1 MTRLFS
7 PRLDV
12 LPAAQRQL
20 WPGLRPARDLG
31 LVLYGGTA
39 IALQL
44 GHRSSVDFDFFT
56 DRPLNI
62 EALQSVFPFVAGAT
76 VLQEQPDTFS
86 LQIAS
91 EQSPNED
98 VNVSFFGGIAIGR
111 VGEPLITDDSVLEVA
126 SLDDLMA
133 TKVKVIL
140 RRIEA
145 KDYLD
150 VAAMA
155 DAGISLARGLA
166 AARAMYGA
174 NFQPCESLKALVY
187 FEGGDLDTLSEDT
200 RQTLIRATGAVYDL
214 PEVALSSRSL
224 SASPVE
230 RRSGPTGDAS

>member
-155 DAGISLARGLA
+155 RRTLVMVNNASALEDLKSPPGNR
-166 AARAMYGA
+166 
-174 NFQPCESLKALVY
+174 LKALH
-187 FEGGDLDTLSEDT
+187 GDLAGRHSVRIDDQWRIVFRWTANGPD
-200 RQTLIRATGAVYDL
+200 
-214 PEVALSSRSL
+214 EVEIMDYR
-224 SASPVE
+224 
-230 RRSGPTGDAS
+230 